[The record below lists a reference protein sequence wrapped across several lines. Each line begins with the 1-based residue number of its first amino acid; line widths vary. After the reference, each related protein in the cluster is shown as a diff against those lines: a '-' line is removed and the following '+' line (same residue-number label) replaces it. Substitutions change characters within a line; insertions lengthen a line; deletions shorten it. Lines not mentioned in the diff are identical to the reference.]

1 MSGGIDGE
9 LKDANVI
16 YGVSIHNV
24 RMGCSFGGEEGREWV
39 SVPTLKV
46 RNVQVHGKVTFF
58 EFELE
63 GLMCSFY
70 LKGSGRSRTYFIL
83 HTE

>member
-1 MSGGIDGE
+1 MSYDIDGE

-24 RMGCSFGGEEGREWV
+24 CMRCSFEGEGGREWV
-39 SVPTLKV
+39 SVPILKV

-70 LKGSGRSRTYFIL
+70 VKGSGKTYFIL
-83 HTE
+83 HRE

>member
-1 MSGGIDGE
+1 MSCGIDGE
-9 LKDANVI
+9 LKDANVV

-24 RMGCSFGGEEGREWV
+24 RMGCGFGGEGGRGRERV
-39 SVPTLKV
+39 HVPIRKV

-63 GLMCSFY
+63 GLMSSLY
-70 LKGSGRSRTYFIL
+70 VKWSARTYFIL